1 MLQILAATTNKHKI
15 QEFQA
20 MLGASVDSG
29 RVGIISPETIKGF
42 PEIIE
47 NGTTFEENARIK
59 AGQAARYADMA
70 AFADDSG
77 LEVKALGGAP
87 GIYSA
92 RYGGENATYA
102 EKMAKLLDELKNFDD
117 RRARFVCVIALAYRG
132 DIVETFRGEVTGRI
146 AFEPRGLEGFGY
158 DPIFIPDGYDKTF
171 GELGEDVKSKISHRA
186 RAFALAAEFVHRE
199 LQTMDDF
206 EFV

>member
-20 MLGASVDSG
+20 MLDVSADSG
-29 RVGIISPETIKGF
+29 RVSIISPDTIRGF

-47 NGTTFEENARIK
+47 NGNSFEENARIK

-92 RYGGENATYA
+92 RYAGENTSYP
-102 EKMAKLLDELKNFDD
+102 EKMAKLLAELKNSDD

-132 DIVETFRGEVTGRI
+132 DIVETFRGEVNGTI
-146 AFEPRGLEGFGY
+146 APEPRGTEGFGY

-171 GELGEDVKSKISHRA
+171 GELGEEVKSKLSHRA

>member
-20 MLGASVDSG
+20 MLDASADSG
-29 RVGIISPETIKGF
+29 RVSIISPDTILGF
-42 PEIIE
+42 PEIVE

-77 LEVKALGGAP
+77 LEVAALGGAP

-102 EKMAKLLDELKNFDD
+102 EKMAKILKELENASD

-146 AFEPRGLEGFGY
+146 AFEPRGTDGFGY

-171 GELGEDVKSKISHRA
+171 GELGEEVKSKISHRA
-186 RAFALAAEFVHRE
+186 RAFALAADFVHRE

>member
-1 MLQILAATTNKHKI
+1 M
-15 QEFQA
+15 ER
-20 MLGASVDSG
+20 SG
-29 RVGIISPETIKGF
+29 LPSI
-42 PEIIE
+42 
-47 NGTTFEENARIK
+47 
-59 AGQAARYADMA
+59 
-70 AFADDSG
+70 ADDSG
-77 LEVKALGGAP
+77 LTVEALGGAP

-92 RYGGENATYA
+92 RYGGENASYA
-102 EKMAKLLDELKNFDD
+102 EKMAKLLNELKNFDD

-132 DIVETFRGEVTGRI
+132 DIVETFRGEVTGCI
-146 AFEPRGLEGFGY
+146 APEPRGTQGFGY

-171 GELGEDVKSKISHRA
+171 GELGEDVKSKLSHRA

>member
-20 MLGASVDSG
+20 MLDATADSS
-29 RVGIISPETIKGF
+29 RVCIISPDTIKGF

-47 NGTTFEENARIK
+47 NGTSFEENARIK
-59 AGQAARYADMA
+59 AGEAARYADMA

-77 LEVKALGGAP
+77 LEVAALGGAP

-102 EKMAKLLDELKNFDD
+102 EKMAKLLKELENVDD

-146 AFEPRGLEGFGY
+146 AFEPRGTDGFGY

-186 RAFALAAEFVHRE
+186 RAFALAADFVHRE

>member
-20 MLGASVDSG
+20 MLDASADSS
-29 RVGIISPETIKGF
+29 RVGIISPDTIKGF

-47 NGTTFEENARIK
+47 NGTSFEENARIK

-146 AFEPRGLEGFGY
+146 AFEPRGTDGFGY

>member
-20 MLGASVDSG
+20 MLDASADSS
-29 RVGIISPETIKGF
+29 RVCIISPETIKGF

-77 LEVKALGGAP
+77 LEVAALGGAP

-102 EKMAKLLDELKNFDD
+102 EKMAKLLKELENVDD

-146 AFEPRGLEGFGY
+146 AFEPHGTDGFGY

-186 RAFALAAEFVHRE
+186 RAFALAADFVHRE

>member
-20 MLGASVDSG
+20 MLNASADSG
-29 RVGIISPETIKGF
+29 RVCIISPDTIKGF
-42 PEIIE
+42 PEIVE

-77 LEVKALGGAP
+77 LEVLALGGAP

-92 RYGGENATYA
+92 RYKGLET
-102 EKMAKLLDELKNFDD
+102 EHE
-117 RRARFVCVIALAYRG
+117 RRLA
-132 DIVETFRGEVTGRI
+132 ILN
-146 AFEPRGLEGFGY
+146 GLEGKANRNAR
-158 DPIFIPDGYDKTF
+158 FICCICLIDDTG
-171 GELGEDVKSKISHRA
+171 A
-186 RAFALAAEFVHRE
+186 RHLFKGIWNGMIAEEEAGFSFVG
-199 LQTMDDF
+199 
-206 EFV
+206 VW

>member
-1 MLQILAATTNKHKI
+1 MLQLLAATTNKHKI

-20 MLGASVDSG
+20 MLDVSADSG
-29 RVGIISPETIKGF
+29 RVCIISPDSIKDF
-42 PEIIE
+42 PEIVE
-47 NGTTFEENARIK
+47 NGTSFEENARIK
-59 AGQAARYADMA
+59 AGQAASYADMA

-77 LEVKALGGAP
+77 LEVAALGGAP

-92 RYGGENATYA
+92 RYGGENATYP
-102 EKMAKLLDELKNFDD
+102 EKIAKLLKELENVKD

-146 AFEPRGLEGFGY
+146 ALESRGAQGFGY
-158 DPIFIPDGYDKTF
+158 DPVFIPDGYDKTF
-171 GELGEDVKSKISHRA
+171 GELGEEVKSKISHRA

>member
-20 MLGASVDSG
+20 MLGASSDSA
-29 RVGIISPETIKGF
+29 RVCIISPDTIKGF

-77 LEVKALGGAP
+77 LEVAALGGAP

-102 EKMAKLLDELKNFDD
+102 EKMAKLLKELENVED

-146 AFEPRGLEGFGY
+146 AFEPRGTDGFGY

-186 RAFALAAEFVHRE
+186 RAFALAADFVHRE

>member
-20 MLGASVDSG
+20 MLDASADSG
-29 RVGIISPETIKGF
+29 RVCIISPDTIKGF
-42 PEIIE
+42 PEIVE

-77 LEVKALGGAP
+77 LEVAALGGAP
-87 GIYSA
+87 GIFSA
-92 RYGGENATYA
+92 RYAGENASYQ
-102 EKMAKLLDELKNFDD
+102 EKMAKILKELGNTSD

-146 AFEPRGLEGFGY
+146 APEPRGMQGFGY

-171 GELGEDVKSKISHRA
+171 GELGEEIKSRISHRA
-186 RAFALAAEFVHRE
+186 RAFALAADFVHRE

>member
-20 MLGASVDSG
+20 MLDATVDAG
-29 RVGIISPETIKGF
+29 RVAILSPDTIPGF
-42 PEIIE
+42 PELVE
-47 NGTTFEENARIK
+47 NGATFEENARLK
-59 AGQAARYADMA
+59 AGQAARYADRA

-77 LEVKALGGAP
+77 LEVAALNGAP
-87 GIYSA
+87 GVYSA
-92 RYGGENATYA
+92 RYAGDGATDA
-102 EKMAKLLDELKNFDD
+102 RRIEKLLKELEGKTD

-132 DIVETFRGEVTGRI
+132 DIVETFRGEVTGTI
-146 AFEPRGLEGFGY
+146 APEPRGTEGFGY
-158 DPIFIPDGYDKTF
+158 DPIFIPDGYDRTF
-171 GELGEDVKSKISHRA
+171 GELGEEVKSKLSHRA
-186 RAFALAAEFVHRE
+186 RAFTLAAEFVHRE

>member
-20 MLGASVDSG
+20 MLDSSADSG
-29 RVGIISPETIKGF
+29 RVCIISPDTILGF
-42 PEIIE
+42 PEIVE

-77 LEVKALGGAP
+77 LEVAALGGAP

-102 EKMAKLLDELKNFDD
+102 EKMAKILKELKNASD
-117 RRARFVCVIALAYRG
+117 RHARFVCVIALAYRG

-146 AFEPRGLEGFGY
+146 AFEPRGTDGFGY

-171 GELGEDVKSKISHRA
+171 GELGEEVKSKISHRA
-186 RAFALAAEFVHRE
+186 RAFALAADFVHRE

>member
-15 QEFQA
+15 QEFQS
-20 MLGASVDSG
+20 MLDASTDSG
-29 RVGIISPETIKGF
+29 RVCIISPDTIKDF

-47 NGTTFEENARIK
+47 NGATFEENARIK
-59 AGQAARYADMA
+59 ASQAARYADMA

-77 LEVKALGGAP
+77 LEVAALGGAP

-92 RYGGENATYA
+92 RYGGENATYP
-102 EKMAKLLDELKNFDD
+102 EKMAKILKELENAPD

-146 AFEPRGLEGFGY
+146 APEPRGTDGFGY

-171 GELGEDVKSKISHRA
+171 GELGEEIKSRISHRA
-186 RAFALAAEFVHRE
+186 RAFALAADFVHRE

>member
-20 MLGASVDSG
+20 MLDASADSG
-29 RVGIISPETIKGF
+29 RVCIISPDTIKDF
-42 PEIIE
+42 PEIVE
-47 NGTTFEENARIK
+47 NGTSFEENARIK

-77 LEVKALGGAP
+77 LEVAALGGAP

-92 RYGGENATYA
+92 RYGGENATFP
-102 EKMAKLLDELKNFDD
+102 EKIAKLLAELGNAED

-146 AFEPRGLEGFGY
+146 AYEPRGSQGFGY
-158 DPIFIPDGYDKTF
+158 DPVFIPDGYDKTF
-171 GELGEDVKSKISHRA
+171 GELGEEVKSKISHRA
-186 RAFALAAEFVHRE
+186 RAFAQAAEFIHRE

>member
-20 MLGASVDSG
+20 MLDTSADSG
-29 RVGIISPETIKGF
+29 RVCIISPDTIKGF
-42 PEIIE
+42 PEIVE
-47 NGTTFEENARIK
+47 NGASFEENARIK
-59 AGQAARYADMA
+59 ASQAARYADMA

-77 LEVKALGGAP
+77 LEVAALGGAP

-92 RYGGENATYA
+92 RYGGENATYP
-102 EKMAKLLDELKNFDD
+102 EKMAKILKELENASD

-146 AFEPRGLEGFGY
+146 APEPRGMEGFGY

-171 GELGEDVKSKISHRA
+171 GELGEEIKSRISHRA
-186 RAFALAAEFVHRE
+186 RAFALAADFVHRE

>member
-1 MLQILAATTNKHKI
+1 MLQILAATTNTHKI

-20 MLGASVDSG
+20 MLDVSADSG
-29 RVGIISPETIKGF
+29 RVSIISPDTIRGF

-47 NGTTFEENARIK
+47 NGSSFEENARIK

-77 LEVKALGGAP
+77 LEVAALGGAP

-92 RYGGENATYA
+92 RYAGENASYP
-102 EKMAKLLDELKNFDD
+102 EKMAKLLAELKNSDD

-146 AFEPRGLEGFGY
+146 AFEPRGTDGFGY

-171 GELGEDVKSKISHRA
+171 GELGEEVKSKISHRA

>member
-15 QEFQA
+15 QEFQS
-20 MLGASVDSG
+20 MLDVSADSG
-29 RVGIISPETIKGF
+29 RVSIISPDTIKDF
-42 PEIIE
+42 PEIVE
-47 NGTTFEENARIK
+47 NGATFEENARIK
-59 AGQAARYADMA
+59 ASQAARYADMA

-77 LEVKALGGAP
+77 LEVAALGGAP

-92 RYGGENATYA
+92 RFGGENATYP
-102 EKMAKLLDELKNFDD
+102 EKMAKILKELENASD

-146 AFEPRGLEGFGY
+146 APEPRGTDGFGY

-171 GELGEDVKSKISHRA
+171 GELGEEVKSRISHRA
-186 RAFALAAEFVHRE
+186 RAFALAADFVHRE

>member
-20 MLGASVDSG
+20 MLDASADSG
-29 RVGIISPETIKGF
+29 RVGIISPDTIKGF
-42 PEIIE
+42 PEIVE
-47 NGTTFEENARIK
+47 NGASFEENARIK

-77 LEVKALGGAP
+77 LEVAALGGAP

-92 RYGGENATYA
+92 RYGGEHASYP
-102 EKMAKLLDELKNFDD
+102 EKMAKLLNELKNFDD

-146 AFEPRGLEGFGY
+146 AFEPRGMDGFGY
-158 DPIFIPDGYDKTF
+158 DPIFIPDGYDRTF
-171 GELGEDVKSKISHRA
+171 GELGEEIKSKISHRA

>member
-15 QEFQA
+15 QEFQS
-20 MLGASVDSG
+20 MLDVSADSG
-29 RVGIISPETIKGF
+29 RVSIISPDTIKDF
-42 PEIIE
+42 PEIVE
-47 NGTTFEENARIK
+47 NGATFEENARIK
-59 AGQAARYADMA
+59 ASQAARYADMA

-77 LEVKALGGAP
+77 LEVAALGGAP

-92 RYGGENATYA
+92 RFGGENATYP
-102 EKMAKLLDELKNFDD
+102 EKMAKILKELENASD

-146 AFEPRGLEGFGY
+146 APEPRGTEGFGY

-171 GELGEDVKSKISHRA
+171 GELGEEVKSRISHRA
-186 RAFALAAEFVHRE
+186 RAFALAADFVHRE

>member
-20 MLGASVDSG
+20 MLDASADSG
-29 RVGIISPETIKGF
+29 RVSIISPDTILGF
-42 PEIIE
+42 PEIVE

-77 LEVKALGGAP
+77 LEVAALGGAP

-92 RYGGENATYA
+92 RYGGETATYA
-102 EKMAKLLDELKNFDD
+102 EKMAKLLKELENASD

-146 AFEPRGLEGFGY
+146 AFEPRGTDGFGY

-171 GELGEDVKSKISHRA
+171 GELGEEVKSKISHRA
-186 RAFALAAEFVHRE
+186 RAFALAADFVHRE

>member
-1 MLQILAATTNKHKI
+1 MLQILAATTNKHTI

-20 MLGASVDSG
+20 MLDASADSG
-29 RVGIISPETIKGF
+29 RVGIISPDTIKGF

-132 DIVETFRGEVTGRI
+132 DIVETFRGEVTGTI
-146 AFEPRGLEGFGY
+146 APEPRGTEGFGY

-171 GELGEDVKSKISHRA
+171 GELGEEVKSKLSHRA
-186 RAFALAAEFVHRE
+186 RAFALAADFVHRE

>member
-20 MLGASVDSG
+20 MLDATADSS
-29 RVGIISPETIKGF
+29 RVCIISPDTIKGF

-47 NGTTFEENARIK
+47 DGTTFEENARIK

-77 LEVKALGGAP
+77 LEVAALGDAP

-102 EKMAKLLDELKNFDD
+102 EKMAKLLKELENVED

-146 AFEPRGLEGFGY
+146 AFEPRGTDGFGY

-186 RAFALAAEFVHRE
+186 RAFALAADFVHRE

>member
-77 LEVKALGGAP
+77 LEVRALGGAP

-146 AFEPRGLEGFGY
+146 AFEPRGTDGFGY

-171 GELGEDVKSKISHRA
+171 GELGEEVKSKISHRA

>member
-15 QEFQA
+15 QEFQD
-20 MLGASVDSG
+20 MLNASADSG
-29 RVGIISPETIKGF
+29 RVCIISPDTIKGF
-42 PEIIE
+42 PKIIE
-47 NGTTFEENARIK
+47 DGKSFEENARIK

-77 LEVKALGGAP
+77 LEVMALGGAP

-92 RYGGENATYA
+92 RYAGENATYP
-102 EKMAKLLDELKNFDD
+102 EKMAKLLDELKNSDD

-146 AFEPRGLEGFGY
+146 APEPRGTQGFGY

-171 GELGEDVKSKISHRA
+171 GELGEEVKSKLSHRA